1 LEKQAML
8 LKQRI
13 LLSVTVLTLA
23 LSGPLFAQT
32 ASDQAKAAAAV
43 QERADRATDTAQ
55 GQPPGTAEQHKQM
68 LVDEATAADTKAH
81 AYPTQANR
89 QARDEAEAAAAA
101 AAGMSQPMDQTAP
114 R

>member
-1 LEKQAML
+1 ML
-8 LKQRI
+8 PKQRT
-13 LLSVTVLTLA
+13 LSSVIALTLA

-32 ASDQAKAAAAV
+32 APDQAKAAAAV
-43 QERADRATDTAQ
+43 QERTDRATDTAH
-55 GQPPGTAEQHKQM
+55 GQPPGTAERNKQM
-68 LVDEATAADTKAH
+68 LVDQATAADTKAH

-101 AAGMSQPMDQTAP
+101 AAGMSQPMADPTAP